1 MIQRTWQD
9 NEAKWRVQKEK
20 NNSLMVTE
28 ENLHDKWEFGKVGLN
43 MYTISS
49 IHKWW
54 WYELDP
60 YLGKIE

>member
-9 NEAKWRVQKEK
+9 NEAKWRVQKER
-20 NNSLMVTE
+20 NNQLMVTE

-49 IHKWW
+49 IHKW
-54 WYELDP
+54 
-60 YLGKIE
+60 